1 MEANETQRSHQNDG
15 PRGDGGVA
23 GATEGIGEHLNLNQG
38 GVGPTNVQT
47 EAEPARGSRAWIESM
62 EKKTERTRWHQKDQ
76 AVGLK
81 RLRTSS
87 TSADH
92 RTPLARPETEE
103 REVETELL
111 EDLAD
116 NEWADIER
124 GLAQSKMQVC
134 FLMNPLSVVV
144 SNGCEWKLADFT
156 TEILEFCQQNGI
168 SFEDNDL
175 FLELKDQAY
184 LKGVPV
190 RQDRSLWQLMKR
202 GYIPITTGDTV
213 TLVWVQPAYTGMLAT
228 NLSLNELEYRN
239 GNYVS
244 PTQLRQIVKAVWS
257 HGLFGCVALH
267 VHEREAKMV
276 SGGMHAIRCK
286 DIAAAVL
293 IRLFFPSPGEANSG
307 YANYLQAA
315 KHRTRRREILQT
327 LLPSACSAVEV
338 HEVLRQFGPEAVE
351 RLAVGDILLRIR
363 ARSGNGCWECHQT
376 GHVRRNCPQL
386 TSTQQHRDARGSNAH
401 QTPSTSQLTVPHN
414 MNNAERLVERV
425 IEAKMATVHT
435 SLANMTRYCKAAEQ
449 RCQTLENRLDE
460 IDEIWNARM
469 VQIVEFALAKQT
481 AAATLQGQQR
491 SGDQDDA
498 MGESRNEPNIGHAP
512 SPYFA

>member
-1 MEANETQRSHQNDG
+1 MEANETERSHQNDG

-23 GATEGIGEHLNLNQG
+23 GATEGIGEHLDLNQG

-124 GLAQSKMQVC
+124 GLAQSNMQVC

-144 SNGCEWKLADFT
+144 SNGCEWKLADFM

-202 GYIPITTGDTV
+202 GYIPITTSDTV

-244 PTQLRQIVKAVWS
+244 PTQLRQIVKAVGS

-307 YANYLQAA
+307 AA
-315 KHRTRRREILQT
+315 VVNDDNLQT
-327 LLPSACSAVEV
+327 QSGATLV
-338 HEVLRQFGPEAVE
+338 RPEAYSE
-351 RLAVGDILLRIR
+351 TNLDMNSL
-363 ARSGNGCWECHQT
+363 SGSDES
-376 GHVRRNCPQL
+376 V
-386 TSTQQHRDARGSNAH
+386 
-401 QTPSTSQLTVPHN
+401 
-414 MNNAERLVERV
+414 
-425 IEAKMATVHT
+425 
-435 SLANMTRYCKAAEQ
+435 
-449 RCQTLENRLDE
+449 LE
-460 IDEIWNARM
+460 
-469 VQIVEFALAKQT
+469 
-481 AAATLQGQQR
+481 G
-491 SGDQDDA
+491 
-498 MGESRNEPNIGHAP
+498 
-512 SPYFA
+512 